1 MTVTQIV
8 GMPVIDQEH
17 PPIGYDLHYVIKFSF
32 LSQCHTNEQNV
43 PPARRSG
50 PRGITAI
57 CAEVFSDKI
66 HTLRVTDQAP
76 SQASRNLREETVP
89 KSIARVLDA
98 SKIRSEWKQSLGKR
112 KQRSGEQGAEADSR
126 RKPRKKARM
135 KGSDAGAVSEDTKPL
150 PMRIQPGESLTH
162 FNKLSIRD
170 SFEPNL

>member
-8 GMPVIDQEH
+8 WMPVIDQEH
-17 PPIGYDLHYVIKFSF
+17 PPIGYDLRYVIKFSF
-32 LSQCHTNEQNV
+32 LPRCHTNEQNV
-43 PPARRSG
+43 PPARKSG
-50 PRGITAI
+50 PKGIATI
-57 CAEVFSDKI
+57 CAEVCSDNSR
-66 HTLRVTDQAP
+66 TLRVTDQTP
-76 SQASRNLREETVP
+76 SQASRNLREETIP

-112 KQRSGEQGAEADSR
+112 KQRSGERDAETNSR
-126 RKPRKKARM
+126 PKSRKKTKT

-170 SFEPNL
+170 SFEPSF